1 MQVKKVNMTNNLN
14 NQYRFNIIYYIIILA
29 LFLVALSMCVGCN
42 AEKKAL
48 KPYKAVNSDVDTS
61 FKDKK
66 KELIAR
72 VCAVNFPIETKTI
85 VIDSTK
91 TKVVKVTDNAA
102 INRLKQLLKDCA
114 SKPINIDSIYN
125 SLPLDTVYVDKY
137 HTTTI
142 TKKDTVNNWRT
153 ANEIQA
159 LQNEKMLL
167 NATLNAKIDDYN
179 KEVTTNKGLQKE
191 RNKWR
196 LYFFLLL
203 FSGIAY
209 KVAKTYFK
217 IKI

>member
-1 MQVKKVNMTNNLN
+1 MMQVKKVNMTNNN
-14 NQYRFNIIYYIIILA
+14 NQQFYNSIYMFIVLCLFII
-29 LFLVALSMCVGCN
+29 ALSLCSCN
-42 AEKKAL
+42 TEKKAL
-48 KPYKAVNSDVDTS
+48 KPYKLVNSDVDSS

-91 TKVVKVTDNAA
+91 TKVIKVTDNAA

-114 SKPINIDSIYN
+114 NKPINIDSIYN

-142 TKKDTVNNWRT
+142 TKKDTINNWRT

-159 LQNEKMLL
+159 LQNGKMLL

-203 FSGIAY
+203 LSGIAY
-209 KVAKTYFK
+209 KVAKTYLKTK
-217 IKI
+217 I